1 MQTQAPSI
9 FSEVPFSGKCIFVFV
24 QRANLNEK
32 HLGKWFAFDDSENF
46 EKLAFENTRDAIS
59 YSVFYSEHYCE
70 NEHGKHLQNENIFQ
84 IWISKTCKTNT
95 MCFQWQRDKYC
106 FQQFS
111 LAATAN
117 LREIINYHF
126 RQKTQLDICS
136 VIFGLNIEKRTTY
149 KAIQFTFIVTLK
161 IHPKHTQLN
170 PWLSWLSSWIPNIP
184 NELYY
189 CARSYNETI
198 NSNKYIVITFCL
210 QKTLIMH

>member
-32 HLGKWFAFDDSENF
+32 HLGKWFAFDDSENL

-70 NEHGKHLQNENIFQ
+70 NEHRKHLQNENIFQ

-136 VIFGLNIEKRTTY
+136 VIFGLNIEQRTTC
-149 KAIQFTFIVTLK
+149 KAIQFTEDTPEAYSVESMAFLTVK
-161 IHPKHTQLN
+161 LN
-170 PWLSWLSSWIPNIP
+170 SEHSKWAVLL
-184 NELYY
+184 
-189 CARSYNETI
+189 C
-198 NSNKYIVITFCL
+198 TFV
-210 QKTLIMH
+210 QWNNQFK